1 MSYADYKSLRC
12 RLLWGVLIAAVLGT
26 LAHFFYGWS
35 GENKLVGF
43 FAPVNES
50 TWEHMK
56 LAFFP
61 MLLLAIIFPKIS
73 NVKTDFENPV
83 VSFALLTGCMAAT
96 WLIPVLYYFYSGVLG
111 FTKTWIDIAVFYLSI
126 GISALAM
133 LHIIKRLGVE
143 GASNVPRIGKAV
155 YICAVVRIVLY
166 VLIFWF
172 FTYMPPKLGIFN
184 I

>member
-1 MSYADYKSLRC
+1 
-12 RLLWGVLIAAVLGT
+12 
-26 LAHFFYGWS
+26 
-35 GENKLVGF
+35 VGL

-61 MLLLAIIFPKIS
+61 MLLLAIVFPKIS

-96 WLIPVLYYFYSGVLG
+96 WLIPVIYYFYSGVLG
-111 FTKTWIDIAVFYLSI
+111 FTKTWLDIAVFYLSI

-143 GASNVPRIGKAV
+143 GVSNVPRIGKAV
-155 YICAVVRIVLY
+155 YICAIIRIALY
-166 VLIFWF
+166 ALMFWF
-172 FTYMPPKLGIFN
+172 FTYIPPKLGIFN